1 MVARILRVLRE
12 AEGSE
17 WARSTGWPIATGL
30 NNRCIR
36 PARGMLRIPRC
47 MQEAATKMSE
57 EVIVK
62 TGDAHK
68 GADEAVG
75 GTGGAIAGGLIGAAV
90 GGPIGAV
97 AGAAIGGAAGIAAGN
112 NEADRHEGATVVT
125 SQPDVV
131 AVPVQPVPAVPVVPV
146 VPAVPAG
153 TEVQQ
158 TTTTTTTKP

>member
-1 MVARILRVLRE
+1 MVARILHDFYE
-12 AEGSE
+12 GKGSE
-17 WARSTGWPIATGL
+17 WARSTGWPIATGF

-47 MQEAATKMSE
+47 MQEASIKMSE
-57 EVIVK
+57 EVVVN
-62 TGDAHK
+62 TGDAHR
-68 GADEAVG
+68 GEDETVG

-97 AGAAIGGAAGIAAGN
+97 AGAAIGGAAGVSAGN

-131 AVPVQPVPAVPVVPV
+131 AVPVQPVPAVP
-146 VPAVPAG
+146 AVPAG